1 MFGDDSMSLDD
12 IMVEMKARIER
23 ATSEDERAF
32 FVEAAAS
39 VAKSSPT
46 SLEVSL
52 ELMRRARG
60 KSLDWVL
67 AIDNALIGKFILAE
81 DFRRGVEAVLVRKT
95 GCRRR
100 KGGCPSVP
108 SQITFETCRK
118 KMRNYERKLMNIAT
132 DRSIDR
138 VY

>member
-81 DFRRGVEAVLVRKT
+81 DFRRGVEAVLVRKAECAA
-95 GCRRR
+95 GRVDAQASRRDYFR
-100 KGGCPSVP
+100 DVP
-108 SQITFETCRK
+108 KRDA
-118 KMRNYERKLMNIAT
+118 KL
-132 DRSIDR
+132 
-138 VY
+138 